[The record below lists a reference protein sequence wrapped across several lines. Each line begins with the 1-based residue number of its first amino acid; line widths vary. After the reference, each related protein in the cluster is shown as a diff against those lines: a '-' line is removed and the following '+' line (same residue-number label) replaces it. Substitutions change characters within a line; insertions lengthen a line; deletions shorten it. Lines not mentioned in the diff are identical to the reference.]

1 MNLNG
6 ISMERNTLGS
16 KAYAAI
22 RDEIVS
28 LRLRPGQMIFENAV
42 AAMLGVSRTPVREA
56 FYRLQQEELIEI
68 LPQRGARVAYLS
80 VEKMKE
86 AQWIRESLE
95 MSAFAQAARNWNP
108 DEPKYRDAE
117 RKASALLEEQRKV
130 IDSSDYTRYVGLD
143 ERFHEVILET
153 TGNSRLLVI
162 VSQMKAHLNRM
173 RYLELQEAR
182 HEKDSFRQHEEIFA
196 AIRGNDAEL
205 TGELLQHHL
214 RLLLDIWPTIIE
226 KNKDLFQSR

>member
-6 ISMERNTLGS
+6 ISTERNTLGS

-95 MSAFAQAARNWNP
+95 MSAFAQAARNWNAA
-108 DEPKYRDAE
+108 ESKYRDAE
-117 RKASALLEEQRKV
+117 RKANALLKEQRNV

-143 ERFHEVILET
+143 ERFHAVILET
-153 TGNSRLLVI
+153 AGNNRLLII
-162 VSQMKAHLNRM
+162 VGQMKAHLNRM

-182 HEKDSFRQHEEIFA
+182 HEKDSIRQHEEIFA
-196 AIRGNDAEL
+196 AIRDNDVEL

-226 KNKDLFQSR
+226 KNKDLFQFH